1 MPTWLMLI
9 QIFISIALIAVV
21 LFQSRKVSQGGGIFG
36 GGTFADHRGRKGKEI
51 LLLRITTAIAILF
64 MISSIMISIYK

>member
-9 QIFISIALIAVV
+9 QIIISVMLIGVV
-21 LFQSRKVSQGGGIFG
+21 LFQTRKASSGGGIFG
-36 GGTFADHRGRKGKEI
+36 GGTFADHRGRKGKEV
-51 LLLRITTAIAILF
+51 LLLKLTTAIAVLF

>member
-21 LFQSRKVSQGGGIFG
+21 LFQTRKASQGGGIFG
-36 GGTFADHRGRKGKEI
+36 GGTFADHKGKKGTEA
-51 LLLRITTAIAILF
+51 LLLKITTAIAVLF
-64 MISSIMISIYK
+64 MVSSIMISIYK